1 MIRYRTPAIG
11 GCPAAQGSAGHPGRG
26 VGIGL
31 FLPRGTKQMRIW
43 IKNDAPRKQYV
54 TNSNH

>member
-1 MIRYRTPAIG
+1 MIRYRTPDMGVPG
-11 GCPAAQGSAGHPGRG
+11 GAGFRRAPGPRG

-31 FLPRGTKQMRIW
+31 FLPRGTKRMRIW

-54 TNSNH
+54 TN